1 MSGRWPTSGRRWP
14 ASAVK
19 YRVHATSAR
28 SAQPMARSARRLLQ
42 ATGEDRAMQHKMA
55 AYAVAASVI
64 LALGMRVPPA
74 LGTPTRHAPEAGGG
88 FAARRGSRWISTG
101 AMIAARVGHTAT
113 LLRNGKVL
121 VAGGENGARLASA
134 ELYDPRTRR
143 WTATG
148 SMTTGR
154 IGATATLL
162 RTGKVLVV
170 GGCGACAIGDIYDP
184 RTGR

>member
-1 MSGRWPTSGRRWP
+1 
-14 ASAVK
+14 
-19 YRVHATSAR
+19 
-28 SAQPMARSARRLLQ
+28 
-42 ATGEDRAMQHKMA
+42 MQHKMA

-121 VAGGENGARLASA
+121 VAGGENGVRLASA